1 MMMTGKLGRA
11 AWIVFASSTPV
22 IPGMAKSART
32 RPTLTPLAIR
42 RSAEALALHLRLQQ
56 SRIREFQCFNHSD
69 GGSEDPII
77 VIDNQDDRIRL
88 GLRMQ
93 LGVNRF
99 LFAIFL
105 NKFNAGHEDLY
116 RGAQA
121 DAGVNHH
128 VAA

>member
-1 MMMTGKLGRA
+1 MDRLRELNARHSWHGKICKNETDLNSAGDKAKRLLSTCGC
-11 AWIVFASSTPV
+11 SSLV
-22 IPGMAKSART
+22 SE
-32 RPTLTPLAIR
+32 
-42 RSAEALALHLRLQQ
+42 S
-56 SRIREFQCFNHSD
+56 FNHSD

-99 LFAIFL
+99 LSAIFL